1 MHTTKRLWG
10 LGLIAIFVA
19 AACSTTGGKAAPAS
33 PSIASEPPVSEAPVS
48 EAPASEAPSDEADI
62 CTAAEMPTVT
72 PGTFTIGTD
81 NPAYPPYF
89 EIVDSPTDPWELGD
103 PTTGTGFESAFAYAL
118 AEELGFDKD
127 TVRWIPVKF
136 DNAYAP
142 GPKDFDV
149 DINQISFTP
158 ERAENVDMSDGYY
171 FVNQSVVANKDTPAA
186 EVTTLGALKDMRLGA
201 QVGTTSLAT
210 IQDVIQPTVDPSVY
224 DDNTAAIAALD
235 AKQIDA
241 IVVDLPTAFFI
252 TSAQMDNGVIVGQ
265 IEQPEDADAEYFS
278 AVLPKDSPLTDCV
291 NQAIAALQSDGR
303 LDAITK
309 EWLSDKVNAPVLQP

>member
-1 MHTTKRLWG
+1 MHTPKRLWG
-10 LGLIAIFVA
+10 LGLIAILV
-19 AACSTTGGKAAPAS
+19 AACSTTGGQAS
-33 PSIASEPPVSEAPVS
+33 AESPTIASQPPVTEAPVS
-48 EAPASEAPSDEADI
+48 EAPSAEADI

-89 EIVDSPTDPWELGD
+89 EIVDPPVTDPWELGD
-103 PTTGTGFESAFAYAL
+103 PTTGNGFESAFAYAL
-118 AEELGFDKD
+118 AEELGFDREA
-127 TVRWIPVKF
+127 VRWIPVKF

-158 ERAENVDMSDGYY
+158 ERAENVDMSDGYF
-171 FVNQSVVANKDTPAA
+171 FVNQSVVANKDTDAA
-186 EVTTLGALKDMRLGA
+186 KATTLSALKDLRLGA

-210 IQDVIQPTVDPSVY
+210 IQNVIQPTVDPSVY
-224 DDNTAAIAALD
+224 DDNTAAIAALE

-252 TSAQMDNGVIVGQ
+252 TAAQMDNGVIVGQ
-265 IEQPEDADAEYFS
+265 IEQPEDADAAYFS
-278 AVLPKDSPLTDCV
+278 VVLPKDSPLTDCV
-291 NQAIAALQSDGR
+291 NQAIAALQSDGQ
-303 LDAITK
+303 LDAITQ
-309 EWLSDKVNAPVLQP
+309 EWLSDKANAPVLQP

>member
-10 LGLIAIFVA
+10 LGLIAILV
-19 AACSTTGGKAAPAS
+19 AACSTTGGQAS
-33 PSIASEPPVSEAPVS
+33 AESPTIASEPPVTEAPVS
-48 EAPASEAPSDEADI
+48 EAPSAEADI

-89 EIVDSPTDPWELGD
+89 EIVDPPVTDPWELGD

-118 AEELGFDKD
+118 AEELGFDRE
-127 TVRWIPVKF
+127 TVTWIPVKF

-186 EVTTLGALKDMRLGA
+186 EVTTLSALKDMRLGA

-235 AKQIDA
+235 AEQIDA

-252 TSAQMDNGVIVGQ
+252 TAAQMDNGVIVGQ

-303 LDAITK
+303 LDAITQ
-309 EWLSDKVNAPVLQP
+309 EWLSDKANAPVLQP

>member
-10 LGLIAIFVA
+10 LGLIAILV
-19 AACSTTGGKAAPAS
+19 AACSSTGGEASSAS
-33 PSIASEPPVSEAPVS
+33 PAIASEPPVSEAPASEAPVS
-48 EAPASEAPSDEADI
+48 EAPSAEADV

-89 EIVDSPTDPWELGD
+89 EIVEPPTDPWELGD
-103 PTTGTGFESAFAYAL
+103 PTAGTGFESAFAYAL
-118 AEELGFDKD
+118 AEELGFDRD

-136 DNAYAP
+136 DIAYAP
-142 GPKDFDV
+142 GPKEFDV
-149 DINQISFTP
+149 DVNQISFTP

-186 EVTTLGALKDMRLGA
+186 EVTTLSALKDMRLGA

-210 IQDVIQPTVDPSVY
+210 IQDVIQPTVDESVY
-224 DDNTAAIAALD
+224 DSNDAAIAALD

-252 TSAQMDNGVIVGQ
+252 TSAQMENGVIVGQ

-291 NQAIAALQSDGR
+291 NEAIAAMQSDGR
-303 LDAITK
+303 LDAITQ
-309 EWLSDKVNAPVLQP
+309 EWLSDKANAPVLQP

>member
-10 LGLIAIFVA
+10 LGLIAILV
-19 AACSTTGGKAAPAS
+19 AACSTTGGEASAPA
-33 PSIASEPPVSEAPVS
+33 PSIASEPPVT
-48 EAPASEAPSDEADI
+48 EAPASEAPSAEADI

-81 NPAYPPYF
+81 NPAFPPYF

-118 AEELGFDKD
+118 AEELGFDRD
-127 TVRWIPVKF
+127 TVRWIPIKF

-171 FVNQSVVANKDTPAA
+171 FVNQSVVALKGADAA
-186 EVTTLGALKDMRLGA
+186 KATTLTALKDLRLGA

-210 IQDVIQPTVDPSVY
+210 IQDVIQPTADPSVY
-224 DDNTAAIAALD
+224 DDNTAAIAALN
-235 AKQIDA
+235 AEQIDA

-252 TSAQMDNGVIVGQ
+252 TAAQMEDKGTIVGQ

-278 AVLPKDSPLTDCV
+278 AVLPKDSPLTECV
-291 NQAIAALQSDGR
+291 NQAIAAMQSDGR
-303 LDAITK
+303 LDAITQ
-309 EWLSDKVNAPVLQP
+309 EWLSDKANAPVLQP

>member
-10 LGLIAIFVA
+10 LGLIAILV
-19 AACSTTGGKAAPAS
+19 AACSTTGGEASTAA
-33 PSIASEPPVSEAPVS
+33 PSIASEPPVTVAPVS
-48 EAPASEAPSDEADI
+48 VAPSAEADA

-89 EIVDSPTDPWELGD
+89 EIVDPPTTDPWELGD

-118 AEELGFDKD
+118 AEELGFDRD

-136 DNAYAP
+136 DIAYAP
-142 GPKDFDV
+142 GPKDFDIDV
-149 DINQISFTP
+149 NQISFTP

-186 EVTTLGALKDMRLGA
+186 EVTTLAALKDMRLGA

-210 IQDVIQPTVDPSVY
+210 IQEVIQPTVDPSVY
-224 DDNTAAIAALD
+224 DSNDAAIAALD

-278 AVLPKDSPLTDCV
+278 AVLPKDSPLTECV
-291 NQAIAALQSDGR
+291 NQAIAAMQSDGR
-303 LDAITK
+303 LDEITQ
-309 EWLSDKVNAPVLQP
+309 EWLSDKANAPVLQP

>member
-10 LGLIAIFVA
+10 LGLIAILV
-19 AACSTTGGKAAPAS
+19 AACSTTGGEASPPS
-33 PSIASEPPVSEAPVS
+33 PSIASEPPVTEAPVS
-48 EAPASEAPSDEADI
+48 VAPSAEADI
-62 CTAAEMPTVT
+62 CTAAEMPTFT
-72 PGTFTIGTD
+72 PGNFTIGTD
-81 NPAYPPYF
+81 NPAFPPYF

-118 AEELGFDKD
+118 AEELGFTTDQVAW
-127 TVRWIPVKF
+127 TVVKF

-142 GPKDFDV
+142 GDKEFDV

-158 ERAENVDMSDGYY
+158 ERAENVDMSEGYY

-186 EVTTLGALKDMRLGA
+186 EVTTLSGLKDMRLGA

-235 AKQIDA
+235 ADQIDA
-241 IVVDLPTAFFI
+241 IIVDLPTAFFI
-252 TSAQMDNGVIVGQ
+252 TAAQMDNGVIVGQ
-265 IEQPEDADAEYFS
+265 IEQSEGADAEYFS
-278 AVLPKDSPLTDCV
+278 VVLPKDSPLTACV

-303 LDAITK
+303 LEAITK
-309 EWLSDKVNAPVLQP
+309 EWLSDKANAPVLQP

>member
-10 LGLIAIFVA
+10 FGLIAILV
-19 AACSTTGGKAAPAS
+19 AACSTTGGEASAPS
-33 PSIASEPPVSEAPVS
+33 PSIASEAPVS
-48 EAPASEAPSDEADI
+48 QAPASEAPSAEADI
-62 CTAAEMPTVT
+62 CSAAEMPTFT
-72 PGTFTIGTD
+72 PGNFTIGTD
-81 NPAYPPYF
+81 NPAFPPYF

-118 AEELGFDKD
+118 AEELGFTKD
-127 TVRWIPVKF
+127 QVAWTVVKF

-142 GPKDFDV
+142 GDKQFDV

-186 EVTTLGALKDMRLGA
+186 EVTTLSDLKDMRLGA

-252 TSAQMDNGVIVGQ
+252 TAAQMDNGVIVGQ
-265 IEQPEDADAEYFS
+265 IEQSEDADAEYFS
-278 AVLPKDSPLTDCV
+278 VVLPKDSPLTDCV

-303 LDAITK
+303 LDAITQ
-309 EWLSDKVNAPVLQP
+309 EWLSDKANAPVLQP

>member
-10 LGLIAIFVA
+10 LGLIAILV
-19 AACSTTGGKAAPAS
+19 AACSTTGGQAS
-33 PSIASEPPVSEAPVS
+33 AESPTIASAPPVTEAPVS
-48 EAPASEAPSDEADI
+48 EAPASPSAEADI

-89 EIVDSPTDPWELGD
+89 EIVDPPVTDPWELGD

-118 AEELGFDKD
+118 AEQLGFDRD
-127 TVRWIPVKF
+127 TVKWIPVKF

-149 DINQISFTP
+149 DINQISFAP

-171 FVNQSVVANKDTPAA
+171 FVNQSVVANKGTDAA
-186 EVTTLGALKDMRLGA
+186 KATTLTALKDQRLGA

-252 TSAQMDNGVIVGQ
+252 TAAQMDNGVIVGQ
-265 IEQPEDADAEYFS
+265 IEQPEDADAAYFS
-278 AVLPKDSPLTDCV
+278 VVLPKDSPLTACV

-303 LDAITK
+303 LDAITQ
-309 EWLSDKVNAPVLQP
+309 EWLSDKANAPVLQP

>member
-10 LGLIAIFVA
+10 LGLIAILV
-19 AACSTTGGKAAPAS
+19 AACSTTGGQAS
-33 PSIASEPPVSEAPVS
+33 AESPTIASAPPVTEAPVS
-48 EAPASEAPSDEADI
+48 EAPSAEADI

-89 EIVDSPTDPWELGD
+89 EIVDPPVTDPWELGD
-103 PTTGTGFESAFAYAL
+103 PTTGNGFESAFAYAL
-118 AEELGFDKD
+118 AEQLGFDRD
-127 TVRWIPVKF
+127 TVKWIPVKF

-149 DINQISFTP
+149 DINQISFAP

-171 FVNQSVVANKDTPAA
+171 FVNQSVVANKGTDAA
-186 EVTTLGALKDMRLGA
+186 KATTLTDLKDKRLGA

-224 DDNTAAIAALD
+224 DDNTAAIAALE

-252 TSAQMDNGVIVGQ
+252 TTAQMDNGVIVGH
-265 IEQPEDADAEYFS
+265 IEQHEDAHAAYFS
-278 AVLPKDSPLTDCV
+278 VVLPKDSPLTECV

-303 LDAITK
+303 LDAITQ
-309 EWLSDKVNAPVLQP
+309 EWLSDKANAPVLQP

>member
-10 LGLIAIFVA
+10 LGLIAILV
-19 AACSTTGGKAAPAS
+19 AACSTTGGQAS
-33 PSIASEPPVSEAPVS
+33 AESPTIASAPPVTEAPVS
-48 EAPASEAPSDEADI
+48 EAPSAEADI

-89 EIVDSPTDPWELGD
+89 EIVDPPTTDPWELGD

-118 AEELGFDKD
+118 AEELGFDRD

-171 FVNQSVVANKDTPAA
+171 FVNQSVVANKDTAA
-186 EVTTLGALKDMRLGA
+186 AKATTLTALKDLRLGA

-210 IQDVIQPTVDPSVY
+210 IQNVIQPTADPSVY

-252 TSAQMDNGVIVGQ
+252 TAAQMDNGVIVGQ

-291 NQAIAALQSDGR
+291 NEAIAALQSDGR
-303 LDAITK
+303 LDAITQ
-309 EWLSDKVNAPVLQP
+309 EWLSDKANAPVLQP

>member
-10 LGLIAIFVA
+10 LGLIAILV
-19 AACSTTGGKAAPAS
+19 AACSSTGGEASSAAPA
-33 PSIASEPPVSEAPVS
+33 IASEPPVSEAPASEAPVS
-48 EAPASEAPSDEADI
+48 EAPSAEADV

-89 EIVDSPTDPWELGD
+89 EIVEPPTDPWELGD
-103 PTTGTGFESAFAYAL
+103 PTAGTGFESAFAYAL
-118 AEELGFDKD
+118 AEELGFDRD

-136 DNAYAP
+136 DIAYAP
-142 GPKDFDV
+142 GPKEFDV
-149 DINQISFTP
+149 DVNQISFTP

-186 EVTTLGALKDMRLGA
+186 EVTTLSALKDMRLGA

-210 IQDVIQPTVDPSVY
+210 IQEVIQPTVDESVY
-224 DDNTAAIAALD
+224 DSNDAAIAALD

-252 TSAQMDNGVIVGQ
+252 TSAQMENGVIVGQ

-291 NQAIAALQSDGR
+291 NEAIAAMQSDGR
-303 LDAITK
+303 LDAITQ
-309 EWLSDKVNAPVLQP
+309 EWLSDKANAPVLQP

>member
-10 LGLIAIFVA
+10 LGLIAILV
-19 AACSTTGGKAAPAS
+19 AACSTTGGQASPES
-33 PSIASEPPVSEAPVS
+33 PSIASVPPVSQAPVS
-48 EAPASEAPSDEADI
+48 VAPSATAEADI

-89 EIVDSPTDPWELGD
+89 EIVDPPTTDPWELGD

-118 AEELGFDKD
+118 AEELGFDRD

-186 EVTTLGALKDMRLGA
+186 EATTLTALKDLRLGA

-210 IQDVIQPTVDPSVY
+210 IQNVIQPTADPSVY

-252 TSAQMDNGVIVGQ
+252 TAAQMDNGVIVGQ
-265 IEQPEDADAEYFS
+265 IEQAEDADAEYFS

-291 NQAIAALQSDGR
+291 NQAIAAMQSDGR
-303 LDAITK
+303 LDAITQ
-309 EWLSDKVNAPVLQP
+309 EWLSDKANAPVLQP